1 MKNIASILELA
12 ARDLPDSRALIYNDG
27 DFFSYK
33 ELNQL
38 ANKISNGLES
48 LGVRRGDKVAIML
61 NNIPEWV
68 AIWFG
73 LTKIGGVLV
82 PIGAFYKGEE
92 VGYILQHAEVNTLFI
107 ESQITNVLQ
116 GVSSPYLKNV
126 VVVGDIAGNDK
137 EKGYLQ
143 FDRFIEAMDDQ
154 YIAVDVEP
162 DDPCA
167 IWYTSGTTRLPKGV
181 LMSHFGFGS
190 HTALVPE
197 QIFSSPADIML
208 SGVPCSSIVSKVT
221 IFGMVASRTPFV
233 MLPRFSAKKAL
244 ELIQSQKVTIFYGVP
259 TMVLYLIDELE
270 KNPASYNLDSLRLII
285 ASAAPQAE
293 KDLQRLKKL
302 LPHVVYLR
310 FYGAT
315 ETIGGMA
322 NTHLSDY
329 YMYGYLPYSVGRAV
343 RGSEIKIVDEQGN
356 EVPAGEQGELIWRGT
371 GMMKGYWKE
380 PELTK
385 KVLKNGYYYTGDLAK
400 KDELGMVY
408 ITGRIDDVINCAG
421 FKIFPK
427 EVEEVL
433 KSHPAVFDCAVV
445 GVPDDVKGSIP
456 KAWIVLKKG
465 QHVSEKELIDLCRSQ
480 MAHYKAPREVV
491 FLDEIP
497 RSAIGKVDKKKLV

>member
-1 MKNIASILELA
+1 
-12 ARDLPDSRALIYNDG
+12 
-27 DFFSYK
+27 
-33 ELNQL
+33 
-38 ANKISNGLES
+38 
-48 LGVRRGDKVAIML
+48 
-61 NNIPEWV
+61 
-68 AIWFG
+68 
-73 LTKIGGVLV
+73 
-82 PIGAFYKGEE
+82 
-92 VGYILQHAEVNTLFI
+92 
-107 ESQITNVLQ
+107 
-116 GVSSPYLKNV
+116 
-126 VVVGDIAGNDK
+126 
-137 EKGYLQ
+137 
-143 FDRFIEAMDDQ
+143 
-154 YIAVDVEP
+154 
-162 DDPCA
+162 
-167 IWYTSGTTRLPKGV
+167 
-181 LMSHFGFGS
+181 
-190 HTALVPE
+190 
-197 QIFSSPADIML
+197 
-208 SGVPCSSIVSKVT
+208 
-221 IFGMVASRTPFV
+221 
-233 MLPRFSAKKAL
+233 
-244 ELIQSQKVTIFYGVP
+244 
-259 TMVLYLIDELE
+259 
-270 KNPASYNLDSLRLII
+270 
-285 ASAAPQAE
+285 
-293 KDLQRLKKL
+293 
-302 LPHVVYLR
+302 
-310 FYGAT
+310 
-315 ETIGGMA
+315 
-322 NTHLSDY
+322 
-329 YMYGYLPYSVGRAV
+329 V